1 LRLRSAVGVKVH
13 AHHEWIVVPQAV
25 GNWVEQA
32 RVVGAEEPGLHEL
45 DRFPERW
52 ASFDVRRRLDYVFTY
67 AGSMAAMK
75 DPKWVEKR
83 TTGPAGFAT
92 IVKAGPP
99 SMTGSLVL
107 WFVFSF
113 VVSLFAGYLAGSVLA
128 PGAGYLRV
136 FQVVGASAFMG
147 YSLSL
152 LQNSIWYHRNWGT
165 TFRSMADGLAYALV
179 TAGVFGW
186 LWPN

>member
-1 LRLRSAVGVKVH
+1 MLVSAVAVF
-13 AHHEWIVVPQAV
+13 IVSSIIHMVLPFHRGDYKQLPNEDAV
-25 GNWVEQA
+25 MDAMRKAG
-32 RVVGAEEPGLHEL
+32 VGAG
-45 DRFPERW
+45 
-52 ASFDVRRRLDYVFTY
+52 DYVFPY

-147 YSLSL
+147 YSLAL
-152 LQNSIWYHRNWGT
+152 MQNSIWYHRNWGA
-165 TFRSMADGLAYALV
+165 TFRSMADGLVYALV